1 MRLAQEGGIFPMR
14 IPSSSI
20 PRWSTI
26 VVGLGFVLAPVPALA
41 GVEVLCTDLP
51 NAVIGVGGS
60 ASKPLLALVGTALA
74 GAADPITVVY
84 QAPGA
89 CFGITTYV
97 DDTPATGTA
106 SYWDV
111 DGTELTCSFPV
122 TGTIPDFGMLG
133 VKGTLCEG
141 VDEIP
146 ADIGT
151 FSGPITSWSLL
162 VPAASSQN
170 SISAEATYFVY
181 GFGAAEGQVSPWT
194 VDAEL
199 YSRNA
204 TSAALIAIALGAGI
218 PPTKFKG
225 TDVGSNQEM
234 ITSLSSSTQPEAA
247 IGFTSTEV
255 ADLNRDVVRTLAF
268 QAYDQTCPYW
278 PDSTATA
285 FDKRNVRDGH
295 YALWSPYNFY
305 VPVDGGGEIVDD
317 ETRRLIGFFTGAEEL
332 PPELPLLDIT
342 IDNGTIPEC
351 AMQVWRDEEIGPL
364 YSYLPPEPC
373 GCYYEARVTGTTE
386 CTECTDDAGCGVDA
400 PVCRHGY
407 CEVQ

>member
-1 MRLAQEGGIFPMR
+1 MHLPVTA
-14 IPSSSI
+14 I
-20 PRWSTI
+20 PRSPTI
-26 VVGLGFVLAPVPALA
+26 VLGLAFFLAPRPALA
-41 GVEVLCTDLP
+41 GGDVLCTELP

-60 ASKPLLALVGTALA
+60 ASKPLLALVGAALVD
-74 GAADPITVVY
+74 AADPITLVY

-97 DDTPATGTA
+97 DDTAATGTA
-106 SYWDV
+106 SYWDA
-111 DGTELTCSFPV
+111 DGTEQTCSFPV
-122 TGTIPDFGMLG
+122 TGVIPDFGMLG

-141 VDEIP
+141 VEEIP

-151 FSGPITSWSLL
+151 FSGPVTSWSLL
-162 VPAASSQN
+162 VPAASSQT
-170 SISAEATYFVY
+170 SISAEAAYFVY

-204 TSAALIAIALGAGI
+204 TSAALIAIAIAAGI

-225 TDVGSNQEM
+225 IDVMTNQDM
-234 ITSLSSSTQPEAA
+234 ISSLASSTQPEAA

-255 ADLNRDVVRTLAF
+255 ADLNRDSVRTLAF
-268 QAYDQTCPYW
+268 QAYDQTCAYW
-278 PDSTATA
+278 PDSTATG

-305 VPVDGGGEIVDD
+305 VPVDGGGEIVDP
-317 ETRRLIGFFTGAEEL
+317 ETRRFVGFFTGAEAL
-332 PPELPLLDIT
+332 PPELPLLDIV

-364 YSYLPPEPC
+364 YSYQPPEPC
-373 GCYYEARVTGTTE
+373 GCYYEARVTGTSE
-386 CTECTDDAGCGVDA
+386 CTECTTDAECAGDV

-407 CEVQ
+407 CEAQ

>member
-1 MRLAQEGGIFPMR
+1 MR
-14 IPSSSI
+14 IPSSSLS
-20 PRWSTI
+20 RWPTI

-41 GVEVLCTDLP
+41 GVEVSCTDLP

-60 ASKPLLALVGTALA
+60 ASKPLLALVGAALA

-111 DGTELTCSFPV
+111 DGNELTCSFPV

-141 VDEIP
+141 VEEIP

-162 VPAASSQN
+162 VPSASSQS

-204 TSAALIAIALGAGI
+204 TSAALIAIALAAGI

-234 ITSLSSSTQPEAA
+234 ITSLASSTQPEAA

-255 ADLNRDVVRTLAF
+255 ADQSRDVVRTLAF
-268 QAYDQTCPYW
+268 QAYDQTCAYW

-305 VPVDGGGEIVDD
+305 VPVDGSGEIVDE
-317 ETRRLIGFFTGAEEL
+317 ETRRFIGFFTGAEAL
-332 PPELPLLDIT
+332 PPELPLLDIV

-364 YSYLPPEPC
+364 QSYLPAEPC
-373 GCYYEARVTGTTE
+373 GCYYEARVTGTTA
-386 CTECTDDAGCGVDA
+386 CTECTDDTGCGGDT